1 MEVLLDDIIDTH
13 IHLSEHYK
21 GGLQN
26 AWHPND
32 AEGFRRD
39 ACLLTS
45 RRSLGDCFLT
55 MLITYDTAW
64 YDQSN

>member
-26 AWHPND
+26 AWHPNE

-39 ACLLTS
+39 ACLQTS
-45 RRSLGDCFLT
+45 RERPQNSFLT
-55 MLITYDTAW
+55 FFDHV
-64 YDQSN
+64 DQL

>member
-26 AWHPND
+26 AWHPNE

-39 ACLLTS
+39 ACRHLKRMAGGLYV
-45 RRSLGDCFLT
+45 LF
-55 MLITYDTAW
+55 IFF
-64 YDQSN
+64 